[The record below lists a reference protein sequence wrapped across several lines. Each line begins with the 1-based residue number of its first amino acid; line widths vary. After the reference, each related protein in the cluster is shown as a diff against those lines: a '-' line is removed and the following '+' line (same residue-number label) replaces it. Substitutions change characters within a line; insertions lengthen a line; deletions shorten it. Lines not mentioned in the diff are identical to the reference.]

1 MIMGRTILQKFWP
14 YKHSSPF
21 SKFFNFAVIAFI
33 GLFSLASCQSQT
45 TLSPT
50 ALQPGETTPPAAL
63 STADPATAATAAPPS
78 ASDTPVDTEPVVS
91 PTAEPAASPAPASYP
106 AGFWQDLPVLPESLS
121 DRALEIYRN
130 GIAMGNNPHIFT
142 KLGDCNSK
150 SPDFLHG
157 FGGMY
162 NLGEF
167 AYLQPAIDYWK
178 DSFRLANQATN
189 PGTTTS
195 RLLVTLWTNDQCASD
210 EIMLDCQYRLDNPS
224 IVLIALGTIDAKYHN
239 LDPLAFEKNLRV
251 IIESSIERGILP
263 VLGTKA
269 DNIEGD
275 NSINETIARLAMEY
289 ELPLWN
295 YWKAVQPAI
304 NHGLLPDMEH
314 LNSWSG
320 PPATDFSLPIAMD
333 YGKEVKNITALQMLN
348 FLMEQLADPS
358 LTVSPTP
365 AP

>member
-1 MIMGRTILQKFWP
+1 MGRTILHKYWSF
-14 YKHSSPF
+14 KHSTA
-21 SKFFNFAVIAFI
+21 FFYQFVVAVIACL
-33 GLFSLASCQSQT
+33 GLLSLAACQPQT
-45 TLSPT
+45 TPLPTVSQPFETMPAISTATADLATFTPITPLTSTGTPATSENTPSPAGELTSSPVPT
-50 ALQPGETTPPAAL
+50 AF
-63 STADPATAATAAPPS
+63 
-78 ASDTPVDTEPVVS
+78 
-91 PTAEPAASPAPASYP
+91 P
-106 AGFWQDLPVLPESLS
+106 AGFWQDLPVIPESIS
-121 DRALEIYRN
+121 DRAREIYRK

-162 NLGEF
+162 DLGEF
-167 AYLQPAIDYWK
+167 AYLQPAIDYWQ
-178 DSFRLANQATN
+178 DSFRLPNQATN

-195 RLLVTLWTNDQCASD
+195 RLLVTLWTNDQCQSD
-210 EIMLDCQYRLDNPS
+210 EIMLDCQYRLDNPG
-224 IVLIALGTIDAKYHN
+224 IVLIALGTIDAKYHH

-275 NSINETIARLAMEY
+275 HSINETIARLAIEY

-295 YWKAVQPAI
+295 YWKAVQPAV

-333 YGKEVKNITALQMLN
+333 YGKEIKNITALQMLN

-358 LTVSPTP
+358 LTVTPTE

>member
-1 MIMGRTILQKFWP
+1 MGRTILHKYWP
-14 YKHSSPF
+14 HKYSRPF
-21 SKFFNFAVIAFI
+21 FYHFAVAVFT
-33 GLFSLASCQSQT
+33 GLGLLSLVACQLGT
-45 TLSPT
+45 TPAPT
-50 ALQPGETTPPAAL
+50 ASQALETMPAAAL
-63 STADPATAATAAPPS
+63 TTAEPATAEPVTPQP
-78 ASDTPVDTEPVVS
+78 ASDTPVVEEPVVS
-91 PTAEPAASPAPASYP
+91 PTAEPTTSPAPASYP
-106 AGFWQDLPVLPESLS
+106 AGFWQDLPVLPETISE
-121 DRALEIYRN
+121 RAREIYRK

-162 NLGEF
+162 DLGEF

-178 DSFRLANQATN
+178 NSFRLPNQATN

-210 EIMLDCQYRLDNPS
+210 EIMLDCQYRLDNPA

-239 LDPLAFEKNLRV
+239 LDPQAFEKNLRV

-295 YWKAVQPAI
+295 YWKAVQPAV
-304 NHGLLPDMEH
+304 NHGLLPDLEH

-333 YGKEVKNITALQMLN
+333 YGKEIKNITALQMLN

>member
-1 MIMGRTILQKFWP
+1 MGRTILHKYWS
-14 YKHSSPF
+14 YKHSPPF
-21 SKFFNFAVIAFI
+21 FYQFGTAVIACL
-33 GLFSLASCQSQT
+33 GLLSLAACQPQT
-45 TLSPT
+45 TPAPT
-50 ALQPGETTPPAAL
+50 AAQSLATMPAVTPATPDLATFTPITPLTSNGTPAANKNTP
-63 STADPATAATAAPPS
+63 SPAGELTS
-78 ASDTPVDTEPVVS
+78 
-91 PTAEPAASPAPASYP
+91 SPAPTVYQ
-106 AGFWQDLPVLPESLS
+106 AGSWQDLPVIPESIS
-121 DRALEIYRN
+121 DRAREIYRK
-130 GIAMGNNPHIFT
+130 GIAKGNNPHIFT

-157 FGGMY
+157 FGGSMY
-162 NLGEF
+162 DLGEYS
-167 AYLQPAIDYWK
+167 YLQPAIDYWK
-178 DSFRLANQATN
+178 DSFRLPNQATN

-251 IIESSIERGILP
+251 ILENSLERGILP

-275 NSINETIARLAMEY
+275 NSINETIARLAIEY

-295 YWKAVQPAI
+295 YWKAVQPAV
-304 NHGLLPDMEH
+304 NHGLLPDLEH

-320 PPATDFSLPIAMD
+320 PPATDFSLPIAVD